1 MIYFQEILRIDKSAN
16 MPIYLQLVNAIIH
29 QIRNGRLRK
38 GLKLPGSR
46 SLADELAINRMTVV
60 AAYDELQAQG
70 WIDQKPRKG
79 SFIRD
84 ELPVLMPK
92 SIIETDTLLA
102 APVRIPFEINNNL
115 IMVPHLNAPERGQ
128 HVIDDG
134 FPDPRLAPIEEL
146 TRCIRG
152 LSKIPSYKKYLL
164 YSETKGNTQF
174 REIFAHYLNDTR
186 GLPVTPNNLLLT
198 RGATMGIYLAARVIT

>member
-1 MIYFQEILRIDKSAN
+1 MVNFQDILKINKSSN
-16 MPIYLQLVNAIIH
+16 VPVYLQLTNELIH
-29 QIRNGRLRK
+29 QIRCGRLRK

-46 SLADELAINRMTVV
+46 ILAEQLSVNRMTVV

-92 SIIETDTLLA
+92 SILGSDTTLTT
-102 APVRIPFEINNNL
+102 PDSIPFEINKNL
-115 IMVPHLNAPERGQ
+115 IGIPHLKAIQTEPFI
-128 HVIDDG
+128 IDDG

-152 LSKIPSYKKYLL
+152 LTKVPSYKKYLL
-164 YSETKGNTQF
+164 YTETQGNTQF
-174 REIFAHYLNDTR
+174 REVLAHHLND
-186 GLPVTPNNLLLT
+186 
-198 RGATMGIYLAARVIT
+198 